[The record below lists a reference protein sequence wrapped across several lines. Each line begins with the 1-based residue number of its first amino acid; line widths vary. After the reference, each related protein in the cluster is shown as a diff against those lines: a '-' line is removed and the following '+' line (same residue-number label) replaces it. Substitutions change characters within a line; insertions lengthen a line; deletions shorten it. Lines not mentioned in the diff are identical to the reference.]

1 MDWTKGK
8 EWEVTRK
15 IAGEIEKKGK
25 IEGKRDR
32 FRKDNGKEGG
42 NHVHCAGRER
52 ENKVI
57 RK

>member
-8 EWEVTRK
+8 EWEKTRK

-32 FRKDNGKEGG
+32 FRKNNGKEGG

-52 ENKVI
+52 KE
-57 RK
+57 

>member
-25 IEGKRDR
+25 IEGKRER
-32 FRKDNGKEGG
+32 FRSLLLGHTVE
-42 NHVHCAGRER
+42 
-52 ENKVI
+52 
-57 RK
+57 

>member
-32 FRKDNGKEGG
+32 FRKNNGKEGG
-42 NHVHCAGRER
+42 NHVQDG
-52 ENKVI
+52 NGKI
-57 RK
+57 RA